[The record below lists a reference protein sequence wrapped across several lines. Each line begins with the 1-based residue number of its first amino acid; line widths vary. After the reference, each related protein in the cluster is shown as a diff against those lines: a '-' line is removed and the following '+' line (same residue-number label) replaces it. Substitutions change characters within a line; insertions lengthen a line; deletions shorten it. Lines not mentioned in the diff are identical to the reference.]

1 MAQAHHP
8 KGIHARV
15 LLTSVFGPYAQD
27 DEFGSRSINP
37 MELYQNQVTREQGPF
52 SLRMFHGSWGIK
64 LIQHNISGP
73 STLLDFPSRARFIH
87 ELTHQRYDVIGISGI
102 IVNVWKVREMC
113 RLAREHSPHS
123 QIVVGG
129 HVTAIPGIEHLVDA
143 DHMVKGEGVAWM
155 RAYLGE
161 DPAQPIVHPPIAS
174 SFGFRIMGLPMS
186 HGVGRAATIIP
197 SVGCP
202 IGCDFCTTSA
212 FFGGKGKSVCF
223 FDNGAD
229 LFEVMCQAEEKL
241 GLTTFFMMDE
251 NFLLDRKRAMEL
263 LELMK
268 ANGKAW
274 SLYVFAS
281 ANAVAKYELRELVE
295 LGISWV
301 WLGLESPNSSYSKLN
316 GADTR
321 ALTSKLRAHG
331 IRVLGSTIVG
341 LEHHTPG
348 NIAGEIE
355 QAVAHDTDFHQ
366 FMLFTPVP
374 GTPLYQRM
382 KSEGRLLSEVDL
394 ADIHGQ
400 YQFNF
405 QHKAITP
412 AESKSW
418 LDWAFRLDFERNGP
432 SLFRLI
438 RTTVAGWRRYRDDLD
453 PRIRERFTQERKEM
467 AANYAAALWAME
479 RYFHRSNARVSARVR
494 EVWLELDRE
503 LGGLRRACNR
513 LIGPVVLWAA
523 RREARRFPHG
533 RVIEPPQLEHRGS
546 GVSTLVVRRRRLI
559 ASRVTPGPPPRGL

>member
-1 MAQAHHP
+1 MAQVQHP

-64 LIQHNISGP
+64 LIQHNISAP

-87 ELTHQRYDVIGISGI
+87 ELTHRRYDVIGISGI
-102 IVNVWKVREMC
+102 VVNVWKVREMC

-533 RVIEPPQLEHRGS
+533 RVIEPPTS
-546 GVSTLVVRRRRLI
+546 IVRRNWNTVE
-559 ASRVTPGPPPRGL
+559 AESGH

>member
-1 MAQAHHP
+1 MAQAQHP

-64 LIQHNISGP
+64 LIQHNISAP
-73 STLLDFPSRARFIH
+73 STLLDFPSRARFIR
-87 ELTHQRYDVIGISGI
+87 ELTHQRYDVVGISGI

-129 HVTAIPGIEHLVDA
+129 HVTAIPGIERLVDA
-143 DHMVKGEGVAWM
+143 DHLVKGEGVAWM

-212 FFGGKGKSVCF
+212 FFGGKGKSVRF
-223 FDNGAD
+223 LDNGAD

-241 GLTTFFMMDE
+241 HLSTFFMMDE
-251 NFLLDRKRAMEL
+251 NFLLDRERAMEL

-341 LEHHTPG
+341 LEHHTPA

-355 QAVAHDTDFHQ
+355 QAVAHNTDFHQ
-366 FMLFTPVP
+366 FMLFTPLP

-382 KSEGRLLSEVDL
+382 ESEGRLLSEMDL

-418 LDWAFRLDFERNGP
+418 LDWAFQLDFERNGP

-438 RTTVAGWRRYRDDLD
+438 RTTVEGWRRYRDDLD
-453 PRIRERFTQERKEM
+453 PRIRERFAQERKEM

-479 RYFHRSNARVSARVR
+479 RYLHRSNARVSARVR
-494 EVWLELDRE
+494 EVRLELDRE
-503 LGGLRRACNR
+503 LGGLRRAYNR
-513 LIGPVVLWAA
+513 LIGPVLLWAA

-533 RVIEPPQLEHRGS
+533 RLTEPPTS
-546 GVSTLVVRRRRLI
+546 IVRRNWNTVEAER
-559 ASRVTPGPPPRGL
+559 

>member
-1 MAQAHHP
+1 MTQLRHP
-8 KGIHARV
+8 KGVHARV

-64 LIQHNISGP
+64 LIQHNISAP
-73 STLLDFPSRARFIH
+73 SALLDFPSRARFIR
-87 ELTHQRYDVIGISGI
+87 ELTHQRYDVVGISGI

-113 RLAREHSPHS
+113 RLVRQHSPHS

-129 HVTAIPGIEHLVDA
+129 HVTAIPGIERLLDA
-143 DHMVKGEGVAWM
+143 DHLVKGEGVAWM

-161 DPAQPIVHPPIAS
+161 DPARPVVHPPIAS

-186 HGVGRAATIIP
+186 HGTGRAATIIP

-212 FFGGKGKSVCF
+212 FFGGKGKSVKF
-223 FDNGAD
+223 FDKGAD
-229 LFEVMCQAEEKL
+229 LFEVMRQAEQAL
-241 GLTTFFMMDE
+241 HLTTFFMMDE
-251 NFLLDRKRAMEL
+251 NFLLDRRRAMEL
-263 LELMK
+263 LDLMK

-281 ANAVAKYELRELVE
+281 ANAVAKYEIRELVE

-301 WLGLESPNSSYSKLN
+301 WLGLESPNSTYSKLN

-341 LEHHTPG
+341 LEHHTPA

-355 QAVAHDTDFHQ
+355 AAVAHDTDFHQ

-374 GTPLYQRM
+374 GTPLFERM
-382 KSEGRLLSEVDL
+382 ESEGRLLPDVDL

-400 YQFNF
+400 YRFNF
-405 QHKAITP
+405 RHAAITP

-438 RTTVAGWRRYRDDLD
+438 RTTVEGWRRYCDDLD
-453 PRIRERFTQERKEM
+453 PRVRARFGQERKDM
-467 AANYAAALWAME
+467 AAGYAAALWAME
-479 RYFHRSNARVSARVR
+479 RYLNRSNARVSARVR
-494 EVWLELDRE
+494 EVRLELDRE
-503 LGGLRRACNR
+503 LGRLRRASNR
-513 LIGPVVLWAA
+513 LIGPLLLWAA
-523 RREARRFPHG
+523 RREVRRFPHG
-533 RVIEPPQLEHRGS
+533 RPVEPPTS
-546 GVSTLVVRRRRLI
+546 IVRRNWDTVEAER
-559 ASRVTPGPPPRGL
+559 

>member
-161 DPAQPIVHPPIAS
+161 DPAQPILHPPIAS
-174 SFGFRIMGLPMS
+174 SFGFRVMGLPMS

-274 SLYVFAS
+274 TLYVFAS

-453 PRIRERFTQERKEM
+453 PRIRERFTQERKAV

-479 RYFHRSNARVSARVR
+479 RYFRRSNAKVSARVR

-503 LGGLRRACNR
+503 LGGLRRAYNR
-513 LIGPVVLWAA
+513 LVGPVVLWAA
-523 RREARRFPHG
+523 RREVRRFPRG
-533 RVIEPPQLEHRGS
+533 RVIDPPTS
-546 GVSTLVVRRRRLI
+546 IVRRNWNTVEAER
-559 ASRVTPGPPPRGL
+559 

>member
-1 MAQAHHP
+1 MAQAQHP

-64 LIQHNISGP
+64 LIQHNISAP
-73 STLLDFPSRARFIH
+73 STLLDFPSRARFIR
-87 ELTHQRYDVIGISGI
+87 ELTHQRYDVVGISGI

-129 HVTAIPGIEHLVDA
+129 HVTAIPGIENLVDA
-143 DHMVKGEGVAWM
+143 DHLVKGEGVAWM

-186 HGVGRAATIIP
+186 HRVGRSATIIP

-212 FFGGKGKSVCF
+212 FLGGKGKSVRF
-223 FDNGAD
+223 LDNGAD

-241 GLTTFFMMDE
+241 RLTTFFMMDE

-331 IRVLGSTIVG
+331 IRVLGSTIIG

-366 FMLFTPVP
+366 FMLFTPLP

-382 KSEGRLLSEVDL
+382 
-394 ADIHGQ
+394 
-400 YQFNF
+400 
-405 QHKAITP
+405 
-412 AESKSW
+412 ES
-418 LDWAFRLDFERNGP
+418 
-432 SLFRLI
+432 
-438 RTTVAGWRRYRDDLD
+438 
-453 PRIRERFTQERKEM
+453 
-467 AANYAAALWAME
+467 
-479 RYFHRSNARVSARVR
+479 
-494 EVWLELDRE
+494 
-503 LGGLRRACNR
+503 
-513 LIGPVVLWAA
+513 
-523 RREARRFPHG
+523 
-533 RVIEPPQLEHRGS
+533 
-546 GVSTLVVRRRRLI
+546 
-559 ASRVTPGPPPRGL
+559 

>member
-1 MAQAHHP
+1 MAQAQHP

-64 LIQHNISGP
+64 LIQHNISAP
-73 STLLDFPSRARFIH
+73 STLLDFPSRARFIR
-87 ELTHQRYDVIGISGI
+87 ELTHQRYDVVGISGI

-113 RLAREHSPHS
+113 RLAREHAPHS

-129 HVTAIPGIEHLVDA
+129 HVTAIPGIERLVDA
-143 DHMVKGEGVAWM
+143 DHLVKGEGVAWM

-174 SFGFRIMGLPMS
+174 SFGFRVMGLPMS
-186 HGVGRAATIIP
+186 HGAGRAATIIP

-212 FFGGKGKSVCF
+212 FFGGKGKSVRF

-241 GLTTFFMMDE
+241 HLTTFFMMDE

-321 ALTSKLRAHG
+321 ALTSKLHAHG

-366 FMLFTPVP
+366 FMLFTPLP

-382 KSEGRLLSEVDL
+382 ESEGRLLSEMDL

-418 LDWAFRLDFERNGP
+418 LDWAFQLDFERNGP

-438 RTTVAGWRRYRDDLD
+438 RTTVEGWRRYRDDLD
-453 PRIRERFTQERKEM
+453 PRIRERFAQERKEM

-479 RYFHRSNARVSARVR
+479 RYLHRSNARVSARVR
-494 EVWLELDRE
+494 EVRLELDRE
-503 LGGLRRACNR
+503 LGGLRRAYNR
-513 LIGPVVLWAA
+513 LIGPVLLWAA

-533 RVIEPPQLEHRGS
+533 RLTEPPTS
-546 GVSTLVVRRRRLI
+546 IVRRNWNTVEAER
-559 ASRVTPGPPPRGL
+559 

>member
-1 MAQAHHP
+1 MAQAQHP

-64 LIQHNISGP
+64 LIQHNISAP
-73 STLLDFPSRARFIH
+73 STLLDFPSRARFIR
-87 ELTHQRYDVIGISGI
+87 ELTHQRYDVVGISGI

-129 HVTAIPGIEHLVDA
+129 HVTAIPGIERLVDA
-143 DHMVKGEGVAWM
+143 DHLVKGEGVAWM

-212 FFGGKGKSVCF
+212 FFGGKGKSVRF
-223 FDNGAD
+223 LDNGAD

-241 GLTTFFMMDE
+241 HLSTFFMMDE

-355 QAVAHDTDFHQ
+355 QAVAHNTDFHQ
-366 FMLFTPVP
+366 FMLFTPLP

-382 KSEGRLLSEVDL
+382 ESEGRLLSEMDL

-418 LDWAFRLDFERNGP
+418 LDWAFQLDFERNGP

-438 RTTVAGWRRYRDDLD
+438 RTTVEGWRRYRDDLD
-453 PRIRERFTQERKEM
+453 PRIRERFAQERKEM

-479 RYFHRSNARVSARVR
+479 RYLHRSNARVSARVR
-494 EVWLELDRE
+494 EVRLELDRE
-503 LGGLRRACNR
+503 LGGLRRAYNR
-513 LIGPVVLWAA
+513 LIGPVLLWAA

-533 RVIEPPQLEHRGS
+533 RLTEPPTS
-546 GVSTLVVRRRRLI
+546 IVRRNWNTVEAER
-559 ASRVTPGPPPRGL
+559 

>member
-1 MAQAHHP
+1 MAQPQHP

-64 LIQHNISGP
+64 LIQHNISAP
-73 STLLDFPSRARFIH
+73 STLLDFPSRARFIR
-87 ELTHQRYDVIGISGI
+87 ELTHQRYDVVGISGI

-113 RLAREHSPHS
+113 RLAREHAPHS

-129 HVTAIPGIEHLVDA
+129 HVTAIPGIERLVDA
-143 DHMVKGEGVAWM
+143 DHLVKGEGVAWM

-212 FFGGKGKSVCF
+212 FFGGKGKSVRF

-229 LFEVMCQAEEKL
+229 LFEVMRQAEEKL
-241 GLTTFFMMDE
+241 HLTTFFMMDE

-366 FMLFTPVP
+366 FMLFTPLP

-382 KSEGRLLSEVDL
+382 ESEGRLLSEMDL

-418 LDWAFRLDFERNGP
+418 LDWAFQLDFERNGP

-438 RTTVAGWRRYRDDLD
+438 RTTVEGWRRYRDDLD
-453 PRIRERFTQERKEM
+453 PRIRERFAQERKEM

-494 EVWLELDRE
+494 EVRLELDGE
-503 LGGLRRACNR
+503 LGGLRRAYNR
-513 LIGPVVLWAA
+513 LIGPVLLWAA

-533 RVIEPPQLEHRGS
+533 RLTEPPTS
-546 GVSTLVVRRRRLI
+546 IVRRNWNTAEAER
-559 ASRVTPGPPPRGL
+559 

>member
-1 MAQAHHP
+1 MAQAQHP

-64 LIQHNISGP
+64 LIQHNISAP
-73 STLLDFPSRARFIH
+73 STLLDFPSRARFIR
-87 ELTHQRYDVIGISGI
+87 ELTHQRYDVVGISGI

-113 RLAREHSPHS
+113 RLAREHAPHS

-129 HVTAIPGIEHLVDA
+129 HVTAIPGIERLVDA
-143 DHMVKGEGVAWM
+143 DHLVKGEGVAWM

-212 FFGGKGKSVCF
+212 FFGGKGKSVRF

-229 LFEVMCQAEEKL
+229 LFEVMRQAEEKL
-241 GLTTFFMMDE
+241 HLTTFFMMDE

-366 FMLFTPVP
+366 FMLFTPLP

-382 KSEGRLLSEVDL
+382 ESEGRLLSEMDL

-418 LDWAFRLDFERNGP
+418 LDWAFQLDFERNGP

-438 RTTVAGWRRYRDDLD
+438 RTTVEGWRRYRDDLD
-453 PRIRERFTQERKEM
+453 PRIRERFAQERKEM

-494 EVWLELDRE
+494 EVRLELDGE
-503 LGGLRRACNR
+503 LGGLRRAYNR
-513 LIGPVVLWAA
+513 LIGPVLLWAA

-533 RVIEPPQLEHRGS
+533 RVIEPPTS
-546 GVSTLVVRRRRLI
+546 IVRRNWNTVEAER
-559 ASRVTPGPPPRGL
+559 

>member
-1 MAQAHHP
+1 MAQAQHP

-52 SLRMFHGSWGIK
+52 SLRMFHGSWGLK
-64 LIQHNISGP
+64 LIQHNLSAP
-73 STLLDFPSRARFIH
+73 STLLDFPSRARFIR
-87 ELTHQRYDVIGISGI
+87 ELTRGRYDVVGISGI

-113 RLAREHSPHS
+113 RLVREHSPHS

-129 HVTAIPGIEHLVDA
+129 HVTAIPAIERLVDA
-143 DHMVKGEGVAWM
+143 DHLVRGEGVAWM

-174 SFGFRIMGLPMS
+174 SFGFRIMGLPMAG
-186 HGVGRAATIIP
+186 GVGRAATIIP

-212 FFGGKGKSVCF
+212 FFGGKGKSVRF
-223 FDNGAD
+223 LDNGAD
-229 LFEVMCQAEEKL
+229 LFEAMRQAEETL

-263 LELMK
+263 LGLMK
-268 ANGKAW
+268 ANGKVW

-355 QAVAHDTDFHQ
+355 HAVAHDTDFHQ

-382 KSEGRLLSEVDL
+382 ESEGRLRSEVDM

-405 QHKAITP
+405 QHRAITP
-412 AESKSW
+412 AESKTW

-438 RTTVAGWRRYRDDLD
+438 RTTVEGWRRYRDDLD
-453 PRIRERFTQERKEM
+453 PRIRERFARERKET

-479 RYFHRSNARVSARVR
+479 RYLHRSNARVSARVR
-494 EVWLELDRE
+494 EVRLELDRE

-513 LIGPVVLWAA
+513 LIGPVLLWAA
-523 RREARRFPHG
+523 RREARRFPQG
-533 RVIEPPQLEHRGS
+533 RIIEPPTS
-546 GVSTLVVRRRRLI
+546 IVRRNWNTAEAER
-559 ASRVTPGPPPRGL
+559 